1 MKINDLFAIRQ
12 LIKNE
17 PELYDLLFNKK
28 LTELISDL
36 FESQCLLVKA
46 IYFNKSSES
55 TRFVAYHQDLSISV
69 DIKAYL
75 ENYVNW
81 TFKKG

>member
-1 MKINDLFAIRQ
+1 MKINDLFVIRQ

-36 FESQCLLVKA
+36 
-46 IYFNKSSES
+46 SES
-55 TRFVAYHQDLSISV
+55 
-69 DIKAYL
+69 
-75 ENYVNW
+75 
-81 TFKKG
+81 